1 MTRRVRLLVL
11 DLDGVI
17 TDGTVLLLPSGDE
30 VRSLHFRD
38 LDAIAAARRLDIE
51 VAILSGESGP
61 SSRQVAQRFGI
72 DVAVWGAKD
81 KLAALC
87 ELARGRG
94 LEIEELCYVADADRD
109 VPALE
114 AAGLGLTPADASPR
128 ARAAADQV
136 LEAQGG
142 HGAVAE
148 AVALLER
155 VHDQPSAR
163 RAL

>member
-17 TDGTVLLLPSGDE
+17 TDGTVQLLPSGDE
-30 VRSLHFRD
+30 VRAVHFRD
-38 LDAIAAARRLDIE
+38 LDAIAAARRLGID
-51 VAILSGESGP
+51 VAILSGESGR
-61 SSRQVAQRFGI
+61 SSRQVAKRFGI
-72 DVAVWGAKD
+72 DVAAWGAKD
-81 KLAALC
+81 KLAGLC
-87 ELARGRG
+87 ELAQLHG
-94 LEIEELCYVADADRD
+94 LELDELCYVADADRD

-136 LEAQGG
+136 LEAGGG

-148 AVALLER
+148 AVAVLER
-155 VHDQPSAR
+155 VHDHPGAGR
-163 RAL
+163 TL